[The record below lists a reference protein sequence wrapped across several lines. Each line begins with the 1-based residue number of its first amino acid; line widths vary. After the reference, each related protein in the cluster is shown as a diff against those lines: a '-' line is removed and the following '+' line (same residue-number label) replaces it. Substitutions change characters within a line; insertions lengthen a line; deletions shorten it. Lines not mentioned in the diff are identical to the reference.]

1 MKAVLLFLSLCP
13 AALYAQK
20 DFLTA
25 DETDQIREAQDP
37 NDRLK
42 LYTVFARL
50 RLDQVQTLIKE
61 QKPGRAGMVH
71 DLIEEYNHIIDAID
85 TVADDAL
92 ERKLDI
98 SLGIKAVASAE
109 KGFVPALES
118 IRDANPSDLGRFE
131 FVLTQAIEATRDSL
145 ELSGVDLSKR
155 SSEVAERQKREKK
168 EREGLMQ
175 PKDLEAKKA
184 AEAKE
189 ANAEVN
195 KRKKPTLLK
204 PGEKAK
210 NQE

>member
-1 MKAVLLFLSLCP
+1 MKALLLFLSLSA

-25 DETDQIREAQDP
+25 DEADQVREAQDP

-42 LYTVFARL
+42 LYTVFARM

-71 DLIEEYNHIIDAID
+71 DLLEEYNHIIDAID

-98 SLGIKAVASAE
+98 AAGIKSVASAE
-109 KGFVPALES
+109 KGFVPVLES
-118 IRDANPSDLGRFE
+118 LRNGNPPDLGRYE
-131 FVLTQAIEATRDSL
+131 FVLTQAIDATRDSL
-145 ELSGVDLSKR
+145 ELSGVDLGKR

-184 AEAKE
+184 AEAKD

-210 NQE
+210 DQE